1 MAQSSQPAGWSLSK
15 HLIALLKVNDNGW
28 NVSLFQNQNVVDTA
42 LCGNCKEVCRDA
54 VELGCDHDDDDA
66 IVLFCDSCLKD
77 LISTNGNKCP
87 INQHLDPILSP
98 VRSARRQILKS
109 AVLCPY
115 SVEYKRRNKNVNI
128 DNEVVMDT
136 IGCDQKEGAPVA
148 AASDDIVDGCQWK
161 GTLDA
166 LLKSDHLR
174 ECSLKY
180 DATGIQKLQ
189 MEEMQHENQSLQ
201 QIIQQQKQTIQSLQA
216 NVKDNQH
223 FKQQLEAKTHA
234 ITDLEAENTM
244 HQQTIQELR
253 AKVQDINRLKQ
264 QLEVTHRA
272 EKVTHQ
278 ERIQSLQTNV
288 QDTQRLRQQLEAKQ
302 KTQQQQIQAKT
313 RMISA
318 LESEKRTQQEMIQEL
333 HSNVA
338 NLSADQQRNVVQLK
352 KSLSL
357 SSNDNSQRFAWLR
370 SEDDEKKEND
380 LELVKIVADNPIRIA
395 FVDGKQQKSA
405 NDVLSPTPTVNSID
419 GICKCNKQMLNG
431 VKTLMKDVRD
441 DGIRRRDDENVRNF
455 VYSSD
460 FDRNGICCALGTH
473 FGTKQWRNPMELG
486 LITVHSS
493 NEVNGFN
500 HTYNEENVSIVICFN
515 NGSIQPTAYTWRH
528 DTLGDGYPRN
538 WDFSGSND
546 SVTWD
551 ILKRHVND
559 DDHGINAPKASHTWT
574 ITNCHKYYKMFR
586 FKSTGKN
593 SGGWSDA
600 IHCGGFEIY
609 GRLKS

>member
-180 DATGIQKLQ
+180 DATGIQ
-189 MEEMQHENQSLQ
+189 MEEMRHENQSLHK
-201 QIIQQQKQTIQSLQA
+201 IIQQQKQTIIG
-216 NVKDNQH
+216 
-223 FKQQLEAKTHA
+223 LEAQ
-234 ITDLEAENTM
+234 NTT
-244 HQQTIQELR
+244 HQQTIQELHTN
-253 AKVQDINRLKQ
+253 VQDMERLRQ
-264 QLEVTHRA
+264 QLNAKTRAIRELEA
-272 EKVTHQ
+272 EKLTHQ
-278 ERIQSLQTNV
+278 EQIQSLQTNV
-288 QDTQRLRQQLEAKQ
+288 QDIQRLKQQLKATKR
-302 KTQQQQIQAKT
+302 AN
-313 RMISA
+313 RD